1 MKLVRFLWWMI
12 IPVGVYSAYLIFG
25 LPHFIWSYSW
35 VDEGQGYDP
44 WAQHYYTR
52 CTFIGPYGSFTS
64 TPNNGKCGW
73 VILRKDHLNERGD
86 R

>member
-12 IPVGVYSAYLIFG
+12 IPVGVYFAYLIFG

-44 WAQHYYTR
+44 WAQRYYTR
-52 CTFIGPYGSFTS
+52 CNFHRP
-64 TPNNGKCGW
+64 
-73 VILRKDHLNERGD
+73 LRVVHHISK
-86 R
+86 